1 MAAMN
6 DDILVTQ
13 PNGHHLAELNI
24 GMAVDDLDT
33 PTMAGFMN
41 ALDKVNRI
49 ADRSPGFVWR
59 LQDEAGNAT
68 GVKHS
73 DNPRE
78 IVNLSVWQTSADLE
92 HYVWNTVHRQ
102 FMKRRAQWFVPLDR
116 PYFVM
121 WWVPIGI
128 VPTLAEALDRLAR
141 LRRDGPSPDAF
152 GWGDLPGQRIWDQA

>member
-13 PNGHHLAELNI
+13 SNGHYLAELNI

-33 PTMAGFMN
+33 PTMAGLMN

-49 ADRSPGFVWR
+49 ADRSSGFVWW

-68 GVKHS
+68 GAKHS

-78 IVNLSVWQTSADLE
+78 IVNLSAWQTSADLE

-102 FMKRRAQWFVPLDR
+102 FMKRRTHWFAPLDR
-116 PYFVM
+116 PFLLC
-121 WWVPIGI
+121 G
-128 VPTLAEALDRLAR
+128 
-141 LRRDGPSPDAF
+141 GS
-152 GWGDLPGQRIWDQA
+152 

>member
-1 MAAMN
+1 
-6 DDILVTQ
+6 
-13 PNGHHLAELNI
+13 
-24 GMAVDDLDT
+24 MAVDGLDT

-49 ADRSPGFVWR
+49 ADRSPGLVWR
-59 LQDEAGNAT
+59 LQDEAGHAT
-68 GVKHS
+68 GVQHS
-73 DNPRE
+73 DNLCE

-102 FMKRRAQWFVPLDR
+102 FMKRRAQWFAPLDH

-128 VPTLAEALDRLAR
+128 APTFAEALDRLAR

>member
-1 MAAMN
+1 MN
-6 DDILVTQ
+6 DDVLVTQ
-13 PNGHHLAELNI
+13 PNGHYLAELNI

-41 ALDKVNRI
+41 ALYRVNRI
-49 ADRSPGFVWR
+49 TDRRPGFVWR

-78 IVNLSVWQTSADLE
+78 IVNLSVWQTSADLD
-92 HYVWNTVHRQ
+92 HYVWNTVHHQ
-102 FMKRRAQWFVPLDR
+102 FIKRLAQWFVPLDH

-121 WWVPIGI
+121 W
-128 VPTLAEALDRLAR
+128 
-141 LRRDGPSPDAF
+141 
-152 GWGDLPGQRIWDQA
+152 